1 VTDENR
7 TRFFFAANGARAD
20 EAANEDE
27 RGVRRGARP
36 RGSTRSVANVAAG
49 TGAGASSVSFVK
61 QFILPNQ
68 RQKNKFLRY
77 ILRAAFFF
85 YGRKILSREEPPA
98 T

>member
-27 RGVRRGARP
+27 RGVRRG
-36 RGSTRSVANVAAG
+36 GYRSG
-49 TGAGASSVSFVK
+49 RIFRLFRETIHITKSKTKK
-61 QFILPNQ
+61 Q
-68 RQKNKFLRY
+68 FLRY